1 MRPLLTLVLG
11 IIGLMLASWCFAGVD
26 HPSLVTDP
34 SLITLINTTGDDVFA
49 TTNLTTLL
57 DPTGNGTQHYGPYNS
72 MSTDSGTCGNDWAN
86 DTFDRHFTVRK
97 NPDGTFLVVEQF
109 KDGSFITPA
118 SDSPAVNFSPGAC
131 QNGPPAGVVNAGVT
145 GSLDGYFIIPLPA
158 GETQTSNDPHCNAMT
173 LTNANCDTMTFVN
186 THFTPMCYSATCPVT
201 TFFFHYSAGD
211 QMLVQHEWKNAS
223 PDRGGNHGDI
233 RSMNVP

>member
-1 MRPLLTLVLG
+1 MWIMRPLLTLVLG

-57 DPTGNGTQHYGPYNS
+57 DPTGNGTQHYGPYSS

-118 SDSPAVNFSPGAC
+118 SDSPPVNFSPGAC
-131 QNGPPAGVVNAGVT
+131 QNGPAPQGIVNAGVT
-145 GSLDGYFIIPLPA
+145 GNLDGYFIIP
-158 GETQTSNDPHCNAMT
+158 GVTMQTSTSPYCNAT
-173 LTNANCDTMTFVN
+173 LMTNANCDTTTFVN
-186 THFTPMCYSATCPVT
+186 T
-201 TFFFHYSAGD
+201 
-211 QMLVQHEWKNAS
+211 
-223 PDRGGNHGDI
+223 
-233 RSMNVP
+233 